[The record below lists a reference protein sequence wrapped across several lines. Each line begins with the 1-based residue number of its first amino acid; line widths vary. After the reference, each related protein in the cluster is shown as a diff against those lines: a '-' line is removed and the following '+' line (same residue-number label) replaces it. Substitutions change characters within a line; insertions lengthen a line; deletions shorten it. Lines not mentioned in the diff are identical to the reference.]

1 MNTNPLWEGL
11 ARDSR
16 VSVTIDVDCADAIAS
31 KRPLTGFDVRRQ
43 VGAVFAF
50 SGFTKRQVATE
61 VSAVKAIRLKC
72 ISFKRFFRLNL
83 WRAQEIT

>member
-61 VSAVKAIRLKC
+61 VSAVKAK
-72 ISFKRFFRLNL
+72 
-83 WRAQEIT
+83 